1 MSQSTRSRPNAEAGQ
16 SRSAAQWDGALAPG
30 PPAGLVP
37 KDHIPK
43 RRRRGSGGVRVLAAV
58 ACLAWL
64 AWPTEAVAQTYTITI
79 SAITFNDILDASEYS
94 DGFNITGNTGT
105 EQDITVDVSLGT
117 KTWQTTSNTQDGGNW
132 WWSVTVDPNA
142 NYISHGENQVTAS
155 AAFPN
160 NIVGQHDRSFYAYL
174 YAPPQINGDTQI
186 QWAENTAENVEVGSH
201 PVVYDGLDLLGFDVS
216 GADADDFSVLQS
228 YPTLTSMSLSV
239 VFEDSPDFEDP
250 DDANTDNE
258 YRFTLELTEGP
269 SNLVLVSK
277 NVTVTVTDEPAVSGS
292 TAVEYAENG
301 TGTVETYTA
310 NKIVTW
316 SLAGADSGAFNISG
330 GALSFKDSPDYED
343 PDDADKDNVYVV
355 TVVATDG
362 SEAGRLDVFVTVNGV
377 DEAPTADAGADQTVA
392 DGTEVTLDGSGS
404 ADVDG
409 DTLTYLWSQTAPD
422 AGADVTLSSTAAE
435 QPTFTAPERE
445 TDVTLTFELKVSI
458 AEIAPAG
465 RAHASHPQTPSTLPA
480 DCKS

>member
-16 SRSAAQWDGALAPG
+16 SRSAAQRDGALAPG

-43 RRRRGSGGVRVLAAV
+43 RRRRGSGGVGVLAAV

-64 AWPTEAVAQTYTITI
+64 AWPTEAFAQTHTLTI
-79 SAITFNDILDASEYS
+79 SPIALNDILDASEYS
-94 DGFNITGNTGT
+94 NGFDITGNTGT
-105 EQDITVDVSLGT
+105 EQDITVDVTLGT
-117 KTWQTTSNTQDGGNW
+117 NTWQTTSDTQESGVW

-160 NIVGQHDRSFYAYL
+160 NIVGQHHRDFYAYL

-201 PVVYDGLDLLGFDVS
+201 PVVYDDVSLLDFDVS
-216 GADADDFSVLQS
+216 GADEDDFWVLQS
-228 YPTLTSMSLSV
+228 YPAAGSMSLSV

-292 TAVEYAENG
+292 TAVPYAENG
-301 TGTVETYTA
+301 TGTVATYTTSET
-310 NKIVTW
+310 VTW
-316 SLAGADSGAFNISG
+316 TLEGADSSAFNISTG
-330 GALSFKDSPDYED
+330 AALSFASP
-343 PDDADKDNVYVV
+343 PDHENATDADADADNIYEV

-362 SEAGRLDVFVTVNGV
+362 SEAGRLEYGVWTAIAGSHEGTTSHAVEQLVNGTAYTFRV
-377 DEAPTADAGADQTVA
+377 PAVNAVGAP
-392 DGTEVTLDGSGS
+392 
-404 ADVDG
+404 
-409 DTLTYLWSQTAPD
+409 
-422 AGADVTLSSTAAE
+422 
-435 QPTFTAPERE
+435 
-445 TDVTLTFELKVSI
+445 K
-458 AEIAPAG
+458 
-465 RAHASHPQTPSTLPA
+465 
-480 DCKS
+480 

>member
-105 EQDITVDVSLGT
+105 EQDITVDVTLGT

-239 VFEDSPDFEDP
+239 VFEDSPD
-250 DDANTDNE
+250 
-258 YRFTLELTEGP
+258 
-269 SNLVLVSK
+269 
-277 NVTVTVTDEPAVSGS
+277 
-292 TAVEYAENG
+292 
-301 TGTVETYTA
+301 
-310 NKIVTW
+310 
-316 SLAGADSGAFNISG
+316 
-330 GALSFKDSPDYED
+330 YED

-362 SEAGRLDVFVTVNGV
+362 SEAGRRDVSVTVTRG
-377 DEAPTADAGADQTVA
+377 DEAPTADAGAAQTVD

-404 ADVDG
+404 TDPEGAQ
-409 DTLTYLWSQTAPD
+409 LTYSWSQTAPD
-422 AGADVTLSSTAAE
+422 SGADVTLSNTAAE